1 MLKRIL
7 ELINQATAYDK
18 WLANMDLI
26 DDESANLRVLGKGDD
41 DFILVYDEVLSVD
54 EAKAILK
61 ELNKTKVNFIYITGL
76 KDLI

>member
-26 DDESANLRVLGKGDD
+26 DDESANLRVLGIGDE
-41 DFILVYDEVLSVD
+41 DFILVY

>member
-1 MLKRIL
+1 
-7 ELINQATAYDK
+7 
-18 WLANMDLI
+18 MDLI
-26 DDESANLRVLGKGDD
+26 DDESANLRVLGIGDE